1 METQTKVEEQNT
13 KKPRSTYTKSNLKCV
28 VWENKGKDDKTF
40 TNYNLEKFYKDS
52 NGDWATTGS
61 FSKQDLYKLRI
72 LLDEVLSLEDT
83 TKKE

>member
-1 METQTKVEEQNT
+1 METQKQVPQQES
-13 KKPRSTYTKSNLKCV
+13 KKPRSTYTKSNLKVV

-61 FSKQDLYKLRI
+61 FSKQDLYKLRS
-72 LLDEVLSLEDT
+72 LLDEVLSFEDT
-83 TKKE
+83 TKRE